1 MTCNHPRE
9 KLIGTASGVQCRACG
24 RVMAAEEWI
33 ALLHPPDAQTTEEA
47 RETLNTQFLKEMPIA
62 PIAFTRDQVVVRS
75 GLITGFNPS
84 PYWLFHG
91 VAGWRRSS

>member
-1 MTCNHPRE
+1 MNYGKYSNQDTDW
-9 KLIGTASGVQCRACG
+9 LIQQMRAAG
-24 RVMAAEEWI
+24 
-33 ALLHPPDAQTTEEA
+33 TEEA